1 MPTYPTP
8 VRIWKTHLSYKNS
21 SLLYLPRIQK
31 YLQDFSIPYNI
42 RIAIIDILI
51 KSKET
56 QRYMVISELE
66 GYMSQ
71 LKSTTRPPLPE
82 EINIKRQK
90 FSHPKHGQHPS
101 YSAIVLPSNDTDT
114 FDMSL
119 RPSTDFHQVSLSTI
133 LEEIYSSFRQQRS
146 FHSQRNYPHRTLSE
160 IIHLFSTG
168 RIHEAAYKLQL
179 FSQHDAFHIIAQ
191 GVNSLLFVRHH
202 NTAFTTD
209 ASKLALDC
217 LFALGIP
224 SHTYPVPAL
233 YPALDPALPAPT
245 LLCRDSQSHYMW
257 TPAHYQPEFTNVWFS
272 RAFEAYHIQPRV
284 SHNILL
290 RGADALGALL
300 CYDSKVK
307 VPPPPLSKRKPSQ
320 GPHFLRQKYDGSC
333 LSVALCSFVI
343 SNESSGVLG
352 AYLQNNYTIGI
363 EKVNPCV
370 LSLHNFSFLS
380 TPSSENTGGGDG
392 SANHIILLL
401 PYNNALWEVDGQ
413 AEDGLRYIGPCGNK
427 HWTSL
432 AKERAD
438 QWNEQCK
445 AINSDDFIDIHV
457 IVSSPSSSSNS
468 AA

>member
-8 VRIWKTHLSYKNS
+8 VHS
-21 SLLYLPRIQK
+21 SVLQKFLLLYLPRIQK
-31 YLQDFSIPYNI
+31 YLQDFPIPYNI

-56 QRYMVISELE
+56 QRHMVISKLE

-71 LKSTTRPPLPE
+71 LKSTTCPPLPE
-82 EINIKRQK
+82 EINAKRQK
-90 FSHPKHGQHPS
+90 LSHPEHGQHPS

-114 FDMSL
+114 FDTPL
-119 RPSTDFHQVSLSTI
+119 RPSTDFHQASLSTI

-146 FHSQRNYPHRTLSE
+146 FHSQRNYPHQTLSE

-168 RIHEAAYKLQL
+168 RIHEAACKLQF

-224 SHTYPVPAL
+224 SHIYPVPAL

-333 LSVALCSFVI
+333 LSVALCNFVI
-343 SNESSGVLG
+343 NNQSSGVLG

-363 EKVNPCV
+363 EKAR
-370 LSLHNFSFLS
+370 
-380 TPSSENTGGGDG
+380 GGDG

-401 PYNNALWEVDGQ
+401 PYNNALWELDGQ

-468 AA
+468 AP